1 MDIIILDLEWNGS
14 YSKKVHHYVNE
25 IIEIGAVKVNENL
38 EIIDT
43 FSMLVKPEI
52 GKKLSS
58 HIASLTHISNDELF
72 SKGLSFTSAT
82 DKFREFSKDCV
93 ILTWGTSDILT
104 LMDNFNYY
112 TGDSEIPFL
121 KSYCNLQEYCEYML
135 NVHNPAAQLGLLNCA
150 EMLDI
155 KSDEEELHR
164 AYTDAKLSLKCLKKL
179 YDKKK
184 FISSIADVDDE
195 FYRKITFKN
204 KLITDI
210 NNPLIDKSQLYFIC
224 DDCGI
229 RVEQLTHFKV
239 KNKNFI
245 AKFRCPKCRKVFNG
259 KIAMRLKYDGV
270 TIKKRTFINEPPQ
283 IPDDYD

>member
-1 MDIIILDLEWNGS
+1 MNIVILDLEWNGS

-25 IIEIGAVKVNENL
+25 IIEFGAVKVDENL

-43 FSMLVKPEI
+43 FSMLIKPEI

-72 SKGLSFTSAT
+72 EKGLCFQTVT
-82 DKFREFSKDCV
+82 DKFREFCKDSV

-104 LMDNFNYY
+104 LMDNFSYY

-121 KSYCNLQEYCEYML
+121 KSYCNLQEYCEYAL
-135 NVHNPAAQLGLLNCA
+135 DVHNPAAQLGLINCA
-150 EMLDI
+150 EMLEI
-155 KSDEEELHR
+155 NSDEGELHR
-164 AYTDAKLSLKCLKKL
+164 AYTDALLSLKCLKKL
-179 YDKKK
+179 YNKKR
-184 FISSIADVDDE
+184 FANYISEADDE

-239 KNKNFI
+239 KNKNFV

-259 KIAMRLKYDGV
+259 KISMRLKFDGV
-270 TIKKRTFINEPPQ
+270 TIKKRTFENEPPQ
-283 IPDDYD
+283 IPDDDD

>member
-1 MDIIILDLEWNGS
+1 MNIVILDLEWNGS

-25 IIEIGAVKVNENL
+25 IIEFGAVKVNEKL
-38 EIIDT
+38 EVIDT
-43 FSMLVKPEI
+43 FSVLVKPVI

-72 SKGLSFTSAT
+72 EKGVSFERAT
-82 DKFREFSKDCV
+82 ESFGRFVDGGV

-112 TGDSEIPFL
+112 TGDSKIPFL
-121 KSYCNLQEYCEYML
+121 NSYCNLQEFCEYML
-135 NVHNPAAQLGLLNCA
+135 DVHNPAAQLGLLNCA
-150 EMLDI
+150 EMLGI
-155 KSDEEELHR
+155 ESAEEELHR
-164 AYTDAKLSLKCLKKL
+164 AYTDALLSLECLKKL
-179 YDKKK
+179 YSKKK
-184 FISSIADVDDE
+184 FAGYISEADDE

-210 NNPLIDKSQLYFIC
+210 NNPLIDKSKLYFTC
-224 DDCGI
+224 EDCGI

-239 KNKNFI
+239 KNKNFV

-259 KIAMRLKYDGV
+259 RIAMRLKFDGV
-270 TIKKRTFINEPPQ
+270 TIKKRAYENEPPQ
-283 IPDDYD
+283 LPDDDD